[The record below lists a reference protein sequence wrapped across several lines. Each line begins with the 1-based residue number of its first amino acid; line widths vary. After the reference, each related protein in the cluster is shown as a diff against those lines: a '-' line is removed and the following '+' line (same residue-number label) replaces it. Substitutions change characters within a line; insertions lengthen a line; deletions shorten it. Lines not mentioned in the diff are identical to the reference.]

1 MTKKLD
7 KTEKKKQ
14 PFLWRA
20 GKWLLLLALLIGF
33 YWCEQNLIK
42 TEVIEVHGAPT
53 AFDGLRIAVVSDLHA
68 KEFGE
73 GNQVLIHKMANLKPD
88 LIVITGDLVREEE
101 QFAMIPALASGL
113 TKIAP
118 TYYVTGNHEWAG
130 KHVPE
135 LKKLLTDC
143 GIHVLSNEFV
153 TFKKNEQKLVL
164 LGADDNNGHADQ
176 KTIPQ
181 LADEARK
188 EEGKEAYLLLLS
200 HRNNRYDTYVEAR
213 VDLTLCGHAH
223 GGQIRLPFTDGLI
236 GPHREF
242 LPKYTAG
249 LYKLPYG
256 QMVVSRGLG
265 GELPTFRLFNRPDL
279 PLVVL
284 RAGA

>member
-1 MTKKLD
+1 M
-7 KTEKKKQ
+7 
-14 PFLWRA
+14 WRA

-33 YWCEQNLIK
+33 FWFEQNSIQ
-42 TEVIEVHGAPT
+42 TEVIDVRGAPS
-53 AFDGLRIAVVSDLHA
+53 AFDGQRIAVISDLHG

-73 GNQVLIHKMANLKPD
+73 GNQVLLEKTASLKPN

-101 QFAMIPALASGL
+101 EFKVVPALASGL

-135 LKKLLTDC
+135 LKELLASC
-143 GIHVLSNEFV
+143 GVKVLSNEFV
-153 TFKKNEQKLVL
+153 SFEQNGQTLVL
-164 LGADDNNGHADQ
+164 LGADDRNGHADQ
-176 KTIPQ
+176 KTVPK
-181 LADEARK
+181 LADDARAA
-188 EEGKEAYLLLLS
+188 EGEDAFLLLLS
-200 HRNNRYDTYVEAR
+200 HRNNRVETYEEAK

-249 LYKLPYG
+249 LYKLSYG

-265 GELPTFRLFNRPDL
+265 GELPAFRLFNRPHL
-279 PLVVL
+279 PLVIL
-284 RAGA
+284 RAGT